1 MTVRHPCRRGVRA
14 TFAFVVTALVATA
27 FSAAAPAQSGR
38 PKPSIDQ
45 SPQVA
50 PSAVEIS
57 RTATPHQARLA
68 TANSSETQIVDSES
82 DLAAVALMEI
92 VTWLSQNFGLPTS
105 DQMPKVG
112 FMAPARIAALYY
124 RGPLGEQRTVAINSR
139 AMPDGG
145 SEIMAVY
152 EPARETIYLPEGWRG
167 TTPAEMSVLVH
178 ELVHHLQHRAQ
189 LKFACPQEREKVAYA
204 AQARW
209 LEQFG
214 RSLFSEFE
222 TDPMTLILRTNC
234 GF

>member
-1 MTVRHPCRRGVRA
+1 
-14 TFAFVVTALVATA
+14 
-27 FSAAAPAQSGR
+27 
-38 PKPSIDQ
+38 
-45 SPQVA
+45 
-50 PSAVEIS
+50 
-57 RTATPHQARLA
+57 
-68 TANSSETQIVDSES
+68 
-82 DLAAVALMEI
+82 
-92 VTWLSQNFGLPTS
+92 
-105 DQMPKVG
+105 MPKIG

-124 RGPLGEQRTVAINSR
+124 RGLLGEQRTVAINSR

-152 EPARETIYLPEGWRG
+152 EPALETIYLPEGWRG

-178 ELVHHLQHRAQ
+178 ELVHHLQYRAQ

-222 TDPMTLILRTNC
+222 TDPMTLLLRTNC